1 MKLLITGLP
10 ADANA
15 EAVMEGMKK
24 FGTVT
29 HVEIV
34 PNGQAD
40 TWAIIEMAITHEQA
54 FSLTQ
59 TVNDIWYQGN
69 RSGRANLN
77 RAISGK
83 IC

>member
-1 MKLLITGLP
+1 
-10 ADANA
+10 
-15 EAVMEGMKK
+15 MKK